1 MVAPVN
7 MTAYQGVFGANNN
20 YSALPANMLN
30 ASAADENDFGTLV
43 TNGIKGAA
51 VNAIN
56 NMIGDAY
63 ASGQL
68 QRPVSAQ
75 VGGAMSSNMKMLLI
89 GGAVLLLM
97 SGKVAT

>member
-7 MTAYQGVFGANNN
+7 MTAYDSVFGAGNN
-20 YSALPANMLN
+20 YSALPADMLN
-30 ASAADENDFGTLV
+30 SSAADANDFGTLV

-51 VNAIN
+51 LNAIN

-68 QRPVSAQ
+68 QRPAPAP
-75 VGGAMSSNMKMLLI
+75 GATMTPNTKLLLI
-89 GGAVLLLM
+89 GGAALLLL
-97 SGKVAT
+97 SRKAGQ